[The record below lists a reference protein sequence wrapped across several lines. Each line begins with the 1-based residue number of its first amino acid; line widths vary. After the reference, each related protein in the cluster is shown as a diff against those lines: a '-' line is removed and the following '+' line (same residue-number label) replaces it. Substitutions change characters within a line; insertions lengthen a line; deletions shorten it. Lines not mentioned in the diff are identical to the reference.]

1 MKKRVL
7 TFVMFVCMMVSLI
20 PTAGVYAF
28 SDVTEETTYGTAI
41 LTLKEW
47 GKIEGYSNGTY
58 KPDELITRAEFV
70 KMLMSLKENSGI
82 EYIDSDVQT
91 GFEDVDS
98 ENHWAAKYIKL
109 AVNKKVIRGYEDGSF
124 RPENKVTYEEALKM
138 VTCYLGYELRAQARA
153 TANGMDLWP
162 NGYIAVAN
170 ELMITK
176 SISVESFSSQMTRGA
191 VAQVIYNASS
201 VPEVDPNT
209 QQPITTGTSSVTG
222 VTGGGSGRPS
232 GGGGGGGGGGGNNS
246 IRPGTLESYGV
257 IVATNDTFIDDAA
270 YLENNGRISS
280 AYMIFREDRSG
291 AYIKLFTGYKAGE
304 TGYTNMIGYRVK
316 LTYKEIDDTTV
327 NYQVVKA
334 DPKDT
339 QVVTVDAEEIFKV
352 ENNVFRYEEKVGGKW
367 VSKSI
372 KYDIPNM
379 QFMYNGVIVRNEYGM
394 TDNMGQLMSEEDLKP
409 EVGSVKL
416 VDTDGNGTADYGI
429 IEAYTTIVV
438 GECKT
443 ESVQENPNDA
453 NSKYKRY
460 TVKDKF
466 VTTGEGENATP
477 KTYVFDDKKLVTE
490 TGQEANPTLS
500 AWDVVYL
507 AQPKDLSKT
516 IIRVSSK
523 TTKKTVTIQEIDVN
537 GYTMMDTSRVTY
549 TTSQYFQDHVWETI
563 KEEAQESGVKLV
575 LYMDPGGKV
584 AAAQIG
590 EPSFTA
596 GYLIQAA
603 MDTKSGDLILRIV
616 TSGNK
621 TKKETQQYAISNTA
635 KIDGKAVKKD
645 AILQMLKDNVA
656 PIQTGKPQNIMVNAE
671 MAQPIRFEVSGVSK
685 NSNLPMIKNLDVVP
699 AEESYLFQEGGTAE
713 HGAKRYISTTSEKGF
728 GSSINAIDF
737 TISTSATVI
746 LLPNNRYETQYY
758 QIGTLSSLASKYLKA
773 NETYN
778 VEPYLIPKAEG
789 GEEIGVVVIYYEDTY
804 ATAAVSSPVAIV
816 KEIKDALDAD
826 GQPVKKIETISA
838 STSASTSSSM
848 TYTAELSEVLNA
860 KHYGAEEGAPVY
872 EVKTGD
878 IITFGKT
885 MDDKN
890 ICNIQI
896 LFDVSERNS
905 VNQQRHLQLKESGNV
920 HNDDE
925 TEAHYRVVL
934 GKVTSIPDGTTAQMR
949 ARIYVDDDSISEQL
963 RNVTVNVQNK
973 TIYGY
978 DPENANDKPSSQN
991 EDKKTLKFMEYAE
1004 VGDYVFIFQTG
1015 STERFT
1021 YVIKNRDV
1029 VSGQTDVET
1038 GNEQT
1043 EISSGDANEQQNGD
1057 EQSEVTEEKV
1067 TENDIVLPDEVVED
1081 SIVPSDETEENS
1093 TEEADEEMGEPEADE
1108 ESDSLEV

>member
-20 PTAGVYAF
+20 PMAGVYAF

-41 LTLKEW
+41 MTLESW
-47 GKIEGYSNGTY
+47 GKIEGYGDGTY
-58 KPDELITRAEFV
+58 KPDELINRAEFV

-82 EYIDSDVQT
+82 EYIDSDVKT

-124 RPENKVTYEEALKM
+124 RPKNKVTYEEALKM
-138 VTCYLGYELRAQARA
+138 VTCYLGYELRAKARA
-153 TANGMDLWP
+153 DANGMDLWP

-176 SISVESFSSQMTRGA
+176 SISVESFSSQVTRGA
-191 VAQVIYNASS
+191 VAQIIYNASS

-232 GGGGGGGGGGGNNS
+232 GGGGGGGGGNNS

-257 IVATNDTFIDDAA
+257 IVATNDTFIDDTA

-334 DPKDT
+334 DVKDT
-339 QVVTVDAEEIFKV
+339 QTVTVDAEEIFKV
-352 ENNVFRYEEKVGGKW
+352 ENNIFRYEEKVGGKW

-372 KYDIPNM
+372 KYDISNM

-394 TDNMGQLMSEEDLKP
+394 TDNMEQLMSEEDLKP

-549 TTSQYFQDHVWETI
+549 TTSQYFQDYVWETI

-590 EPSFTA
+590 EPSYTA

-603 MDTKSGDLILRIV
+603 MDTQSNDLVLRIV

-656 PIQTGKPQNIMVNAE
+656 PIQAGKPQNIMVNAE

-699 AEESYLFQEGGTAE
+699 AEENYLFQEGGTAE

-737 TISTSATVI
+737 TVSTSATVI

-848 TYTAELSEVLNA
+848 TYTAEVSEVLNA
-860 KHYGAEEGAPVY
+860 KHYGAEEGAPLY

-905 VNQQRHLQLKESGNV
+905 VNQQKHLQLKESGNV

-1057 EQSEVTEEKV
+1057 EQSEVPEEKV

-1108 ESDSLEV
+1108 ESDSLEA

>member
-1 MKKRVL
+1 MYSAMKK
-7 TFVMFVCMMVSLI
+7 
-20 PTAGVYAF
+20 
-28 SDVTEETTYGTAI
+28 
-41 LTLKEW
+41 
-47 GKIEGYSNGTY
+47 
-58 KPDELITRAEFV
+58 
-70 KMLMSLKENSGI
+70 
-82 EYIDSDVQT
+82 
-91 GFEDVDS
+91 
-98 ENHWAAKYIKL
+98 
-109 AVNKKVIRGYEDGSF
+109 
-124 RPENKVTYEEALKM
+124 
-138 VTCYLGYELRAQARA
+138 
-153 TANGMDLWP
+153 
-162 NGYIAVAN
+162 
-170 ELMITK
+170 K
-176 SISVESFSSQMTRGA
+176 S
-191 VAQVIYNASS
+191 
-201 VPEVDPNT
+201 
-209 QQPITTGTSSVTG
+209 
-222 VTGGGSGRPS
+222 
-232 GGGGGGGGGGGNNS
+232 
-246 IRPGTLESYGV
+246 
-257 IVATNDTFIDDAA
+257 
-270 YLENNGRISS
+270 
-280 AYMIFREDRSG
+280 
-291 AYIKLFTGYKAGE
+291 
-304 TGYTNMIGYRVK
+304 
-316 LTYKEIDDTTV
+316 
-327 NYQVVKA
+327 
-334 DPKDT
+334 
-339 QVVTVDAEEIFKV
+339 
-352 ENNVFRYEEKVGGKW
+352 GGKW

-394 TDNMGQLMSEEDLKP
+394 TDNMAQLISEQDLKP

-549 TTSQYFQDHVWETI
+549 TTSQYFQDNVWETI

-590 EPSFTA
+590 EPSYTA

-603 MDTKSGDLILRIV
+603 MDTQSNDLVLRIV

-621 TKKETQQYAISNTA
+621 MKNETQQYAISNTA

-645 AILQMLKDNVA
+645 AILQMLKDNAA
-656 PIQTGKPQNIMVNAE
+656 PIGVGKPQNIMVNAE
-671 MAQPIRFEVSGVSK
+671 IGQPIRFEVSGVSK
-685 NSNLPMIKNLDVVP
+685 NSNLPMIKNLDIVP
-699 AEESYLFQEGGTAE
+699 AEEEYLFQEGASAE

-737 TISTSATVI
+737 AISTSATVI
-746 LLPNNRYETQYY
+746 LLPNNRYETKYY
-758 QIGTLSSLASKYLKA
+758 QIGTLSSLSSKYLKA
-773 NETYN
+773 NETYK
-778 VEPYLIPKAEG
+778 VEPYLIPKTEG

-816 KEIKDALDAD
+816 KEIKDALDTD

-838 STSASTSSSM
+838 STTASTSSSM
-848 TYTAELSEVLNA
+848 TYTAELNEVLNA

-872 EVKTGD
+872 EVKPGD
-878 IITFGKT
+878 VITFGKT

-896 LFDVSERNS
+896 LFDVSERNN
-905 VNQQRHLQLKESGNV
+905 VNQQKHLQLKESGNV

-925 TEAHYRVVL
+925 TEAHYRIVL

-978 DPENANDKPSSQN
+978 DPENANDKPSSQD

-1004 VGDYVFIFQTG
+1004 VGDYVFIFQTS

-1021 YVIKNRDV
+1021 YVVKNRNV
-1029 VSGQTDVET
+1029 VSGQTDIDT
-1038 GNEQT
+1038 GAEQT
-1043 EISSGDANEQQNGD
+1043 EISSGDANEQQNDGGQSGVLEEEQTD
-1057 EQSEVTEEKV
+1057 EELL
-1067 TENDIVLPDEVVED
+1067 ENDIVLPDE
-1081 SIVPSDETEENS
+1081 ETEEGTVPSEN
-1093 TEEADEEMGEPEADE
+1093 TRRR
-1108 ESDSLEV
+1108 